1 MGIFEVKK
9 YFESEGLADK
19 VLEFEISSA
28 TVTLAAQALNTE
40 PKRIAKTLSFGYHD
54 SALLIVTAGD
64 SKVDNAKFK
73 QQFGLKARM
82 LTLEDAFSFTGHPVG
97 GVCPFALQQPLT
109 VALDVSLR
117 RFKTVFPACG
127 SANSA
132 IELTLAEL
140 EKHAQSSLW
149 VDVCKDWM

>member
-40 PKRIAKTLSFGYHD
+40 PKRIAKTLSFEYHD